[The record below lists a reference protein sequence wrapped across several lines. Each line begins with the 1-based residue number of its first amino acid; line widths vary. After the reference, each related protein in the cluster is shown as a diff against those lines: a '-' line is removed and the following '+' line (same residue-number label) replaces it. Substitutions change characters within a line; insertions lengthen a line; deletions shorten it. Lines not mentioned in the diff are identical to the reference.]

1 MTKKI
6 LCTLGPASMNEQ
18 TIKRLSDLGV
28 SLFRINLSHTKIEDI
43 PEIITYVKKMT
54 KIPLCLDTEGA
65 QIRNGSI
72 EGGSIIMSEHSTVK
86 ILGEPITGSNEQF
99 SLYPEYIVK
108 ELEVGDFVSVDFDSV
123 LLQVVDTDNNTATMR
138 VLNGGKMGQNKAV
151 TVNRPI
157 KMPPLTEKDRAAIKI
172 GREMGIKNFALSFA
186 NEAKD
191 VQLIRK
197 LTGNDTFI
205 ISKIECLNGVKHL
218 REIAEKSDAIL
229 IDRGD
234 LSREFPIERIPS
246 LQKRIIEHCRTNEV
260 EVYVATN
267 LLESMIHVA
276 TPTRAEVND
285 IYTTLASGAD
295 GLVLAAETAIGHNP
309 ITCANMVTKMIHSF
323 ETDQLSEN
331 SGIYYDDPKSL
342 LVEPHGGH
350 LISNVKQEEGISGV
364 NGLRKIQVE
373 VADLMDCEQIATGVY
388 SPITG
393 FMDRETLFSVLE
405 SNRLPNGTIWTMP
418 IILQIPSEK
427 KTLISPGECIAL
439 TDCEGEIYATIDVI
453 ESYQINLDSVAQK
466 WFGTNSKAHPG
477 VARFM
482 ERGENCVAG
491 KITLVRQLPSIHRH
505 YQLSPV
511 NSRHLF
517 NHKGWSKVVGFHTR
531 NPAHRV
537 HEYIQILA
545 LNSSFADGLF
555 ISPVIGTKKS
565 GDFKTDLIMKSYE
578 TLIANGI
585 YPEGK
590 VVLGG
595 FSTYSRYCGPRE
607 MVFTM
612 LCRKNMGCSHFIIG
626 RDHAGVDDY
635 YDPEESN
642 RFLDSLDDLGIQPIT
657 FEEIGYSKMQKKF
670 IINSNSKDIAKIS
683 GTDVREALRN
693 RQELPDWFMRVEVQ
707 DMLRDAIEQ
716 GVEVFHQ

>member
-6 LCTLGPASMNEQ
+6 LCTLGPASMNEK
-18 TIKRLSDLGV
+18 TIIRLADLGV

-43 PEIITYVKKMT
+43 PEIISYVRNIT
-54 KIPLCLDTEGA
+54 KVPICLDTEGA

-72 EGGSIIMSEHSTVK
+72 EGGSVVMREHSTVK
-86 ILGEPITGSNEQF
+86 ILGEPINGSDVQF

-108 ELEVGDFVSVDFDSV
+108 ELEIGDFVSVDFDSV
-123 LLQVVDTDNNTATMR
+123 LLQVVSTDDETATMR
-138 VLNGGKMGQNKAV
+138 VLNGGQMGQNKAV

-157 KMPPLTEKDRAAIKI
+157 TMPPLTEKDRAAIKI
-172 GREMGIKNFALSFA
+172 GREMGINNFALSFA
-186 NEAKD
+186 NNAKD
-191 VQLIRK
+191 VELIRK
-197 LTGNDTFI
+197 LTGNDAFI
-205 ISKIECLNGVKHL
+205 ISKIECLNGVKNL
-218 REIAEKSDAIL
+218 GEIAEKSDAIL

-234 LSREFPIERIPS
+234 LSREFPIEGIPS
-246 LQKRIIEHCRTNEV
+246 LQNRIIKHCRTNET

-267 LLESMIHVA
+267 LLESMIHAA

-309 ITCANMVTKMIHSF
+309 IACANMITKMIHSF
-323 ETDQLSEN
+323 ETDHLKEN
-331 SGIYYDDPKSL
+331 SGIFYDDPKSL
-342 LVEPHGGH
+342 LVEPHGGQ
-350 LISNVKQEEGISGV
+350 LICNVKRSEDIGDLD
-364 NGLRKIQVE
+364 GLRKIQVE
-373 VADLMDCEQIATGVY
+373 VMDLMDCEQIATGVY

-405 SNRLPNGTIWTMP
+405 SNRLPNGLIWTMP
-418 IILQIPSEK
+418 IILQIPHEK
-427 KTLISPGECIAL
+427 SSISAGDCIAL
-439 TDCEGEIYATIDVI
+439 TDCEGKIYATLDVT
-453 ESYQINLDSVAQK
+453 ERYQINLESVAQK
-466 WFGTNSKAHPG
+466 WFGTNCKKHPG

-482 ERGENCVAG
+482 ERGGNCIAG
-491 KITLVRQLPSIHRH
+491 DIILVRQLPSIHRH
-505 YQLSPV
+505 YQLTPV
-511 NSRHLF
+511 NSRNLF
-517 NHKGWSKVVGFHTR
+517 NHKGWSKVIGFHTR

-537 HEYIQILA
+537 HEYIQLSA
-545 LNSSFADGLF
+545 LNSSHADGLF

-565 GDFKTDLIMKSYE
+565 GDFQTNSIMRSYE

-612 LCRKNMGCSHFIIG
+612 LCRKNMGTSHFIIG
-626 RDHAGVDDY
+626 RDHAGVDDF
-635 YDPEESN
+635 YDPEEGS
-642 RFLDSLDDLGIQPIT
+642 RFLDSLGDLGIKPIT
-657 FEEIGYSKMQKKF
+657 FEEIGYSKVQKKF
-670 IINSNSKDIAKIS
+670 LKNDNSKDIVKIS

-693 RQELPDWFMRVEVQ
+693 NQELPDWFMRVEVQ
-707 DMLRDAIEQ
+707 DMLRDSIEK

>member
-6 LCTLGPASMNEQ
+6 LCTLGPASMNEK
-18 TIKRLSDLGV
+18 TIIRLADLGV

-43 PEIITYVKKMT
+43 PEIISYVRNIT
-54 KIPLCLDTEGA
+54 KVPICLDTEGA

-72 EGGSIIMSEHSTVK
+72 EGGSVVMREHSTVK
-86 ILGEPITGSNEQF
+86 ILGEPINGSNVQF

-108 ELEVGDFVSVDFDSV
+108 ELEIGDFVSVDFDSV
-123 LLQVVDTDNNTATMR
+123 LLQVVGTDDETATMR
-138 VLNGGKMGQNKAV
+138 VLNGGQMGQNKAV

-157 KMPPLTEKDRAAIKI
+157 TMPPLTEKDRGAIKI
-172 GREMGIKNFALSFA
+172 GREMGINNFALSFA
-186 NEAKD
+186 NNAKD
-191 VQLIRK
+191 VELIRK
-197 LTGNDTFI
+197 LTGNDAFI
-205 ISKIECLNGVKHL
+205 ISKIECLNGVKNL
-218 REIAEKSDAIL
+218 GEIAEKSDAIL

-246 LQKRIIEHCRTNEV
+246 LQNRIIEHCRTNEI

-267 LLESMIHVA
+267 LLESMIHTA

-309 ITCANMVTKMIHSF
+309 IACANMITKMIHSF
-323 ETDQLSEN
+323 ETDQLTEN
-331 SGIYYDDPKSL
+331 SGIFYDDPKSL

-350 LISNVKQEEGISGV
+350 LICNVKRSEDIGDLD
-364 NGLRKIQVE
+364 GLRKIQVE
-373 VADLMDCEQIATGVY
+373 VMDLMDCEQIATGVY

-405 SNRLPNGTIWTMP
+405 SNRLPNGLIWTMP
-418 IILQIPSEK
+418 IILQIPHEESS
-427 KTLISPGECIAL
+427 ISAGDCIAL
-439 TDCEGEIYATIDVI
+439 TDCEGKIYATLDVT
-453 ESYQINLDSVAQK
+453 ESYQINLESVAQK
-466 WFGTNSKAHPG
+466 WFGTNSKKHPG

-482 ERGENCVAG
+482 ERGENCIAG
-491 KITLVRQLPSIHRH
+491 DIILVRQLPSIHRH
-505 YQLSPV
+505 YQLTPV
-511 NSRHLF
+511 NSRNLF
-517 NHKGWSKVVGFHTR
+517 NHKGWTKVIGFHTR

-537 HEYIQILA
+537 HEYIQLLA
-545 LNSSFADGLF
+545 LNSTHADGLF

-565 GDFKTDLIMKSYE
+565 GDFQTDSIMRSYE

-635 YDPEESN
+635 YDPEENS
-642 RFLDSLDDLGIQPIT
+642 RFLDSLGDLGIQPII
-657 FEEIGYSKMQKKF
+657 FEEMGYSTMQKKF
-670 IINSNSKDIAKIS
+670 LKNNNSKEIVKIS
-683 GTDVREALRN
+683 GTDVRETLRN

-716 GVEVFHQ
+716 GVEVFHK